1 MFDIG
6 WSELLLIGVVALIVV
21 GPKDLPVMFHS
32 LGRMTAKARAM
43 AREFSRAMEDAA
55 KDTGLD
61 AAAADLKDIASKKS
75 LGIAA
80 LERAT
85 EKFEKWEP
93 KLPGAT
99 KVSGGDVAAPK
110 PPFEP
115 DPELLAELDAAEL
128 EGEPEIEAT
137 PAPAAPPVAAPAPA
151 AKAAKPKAAKPKAE
165 KPAEAKPKAPR
176 KTAAKKAPAKKTAP
190 KDEA

>member
-6 WSELLLIGVVALIVV
+6 GSELLLIGVVALIVV

-55 KDTGLD
+55 KETGLD
-61 AAAADLKDIASKKS
+61 AAAKGIKDVGAAVKS
-75 LGIAA
+75 PGMTA

-93 KLPGAT
+93 KLPGT
-99 KVSGGDVAAPK
+99 IKTPEK
-110 PPFEP
+110 PVFTP

-128 EGEPEIEAT
+128 APE
-137 PAPAAPPVAAPAPA
+137 PAPA
-151 AKAAKPKAAKPKAE
+151 PKAAKPKA
-165 KPAEAKPKAPR
+165 PKPKAAAKPAAAEAAPKAAPKPR
-176 KTAAKKAPAKKTAP
+176 KTPTKKSDA
-190 KDEA
+190 

>member
-6 WSELLLIGVVALIVV
+6 WSELLVIGVVALIVV

-55 KDTGLD
+55 KETGLD
-61 AAAADLKDIASKKS
+61 AAAADLRDMTSKKS

-93 KLPGAT
+93 KLPGTA
-99 KVSGGDVAAPK
+99 KVSGGTAAPAAA
-110 PPFEP
+110 PAFAP
-115 DPELLAELDAAEL
+115 DPDLMAELDAAEL
-128 EGEPEIEAT
+128 EGEPEIEDAKVDEARDVT
-137 PAPAAPPVAAPAPA
+137 PAPTPAPTDKD
-151 AKAAKPKAAKPKAE
+151 KA
-165 KPAEAKPKAPR
+165 
-176 KTAAKKAPAKKTAP
+176 
-190 KDEA
+190 

>member
-61 AAAADLKDIASKKS
+61 AAAKGLKDIKDITRNPGVS
-75 LGIAA
+75 A

-93 KLPGAT
+93 KLPGT
-99 KVSGGDVAAPK
+99 LKMPEK
-110 PPFEP
+110 PVFEP

-128 EGEPEIEAT
+128 EAE
-137 PAPAAPPVAAPAPA
+137 PAPAPKP
-151 AKAAKPKAAKPKAE
+151 KAVKPKAAKAEAGAEPAPKA
-165 KPAEAKPKAPR
+165 AKPR
-176 KTAAKKAPAKKTAP
+176 KFPAKKGDA
-190 KDEA
+190 

>member
-6 WSELLLIGVVALIVV
+6 WSELLVIGVVALIVV

-55 KDTGLD
+55 KETGLD
-61 AAAADLKDIASKKS
+61 AAAADLKNMTSKKS
-75 LGIAA
+75 LGITA

-93 KLPGAT
+93 KLPGNAKAAT
-99 KVSGGDVAAPK
+99 GTAATAAAK
-110 PPFEP
+110 PAFEP
-115 DPELLAELDAAEL
+115 DPELLAELDGAEL
-128 EGEPEIEAT
+128 AGEPEIAAG
-137 PAPAAPPVAAPAPA
+137 PAPEAKPA
-151 AKAAKPKAAKPKAE
+151 KVAKPKAAKPKAE
-165 KPAEAKPKAPR
+165 KPAEKSAEAKPKAPR
-176 KTAAKKAPAKKTAP
+176 KKAAPKSAP

>member
-55 KDTGLD
+55 KETGLD
-61 AAAADLKDIASKKS
+61 AAAKDLRDLTSKKS

-93 KLPGAT
+93 KMPGA
-99 KVSGGDVAAPK
+99 AASK
-110 PPFEP
+110 PAEKPVFEP

-128 EGEPEIEAT
+128 EPE
-137 PAPAAPPVAAPAPA
+137 PAPEAQ
-151 AKAAKPKAAKPKAE
+151 KPQD
-165 KPAEAKPKAPR
+165 
-176 KTAAKKAPAKKTAP
+176 TAG
-190 KDEA
+190 KDQA

>member
-55 KDTGLD
+55 KETGLD
-61 AAAADLKDIASKKS
+61 AAAKDLRDMTSKKS

-93 KLPGAT
+93 KMPGAA
-99 KVSGGDVAAPK
+99 AAPK
-110 PPFEP
+110 PAERPVFEP

-128 EGEPEIEAT
+128 EPE
-137 PAPAAPPVAAPAPA
+137 PAPEAQKPQEAAG
-151 AKAAKPKAAKPKAE
+151 
-165 KPAEAKPKAPR
+165 
-176 KTAAKKAPAKKTAP
+176 
-190 KDEA
+190 KDQA

>member
-6 WSELLLIGVVALIVV
+6 WSELLVIGVVALIVV

-55 KDTGLD
+55 KETGLD
-61 AAAADLKDIASKKS
+61 AAAADLRDMTSKKS

-93 KLPGAT
+93 KLPGTA
-99 KVSGGDVAAPK
+99 KAAGGPVAPAAPA
-110 PPFEP
+110 FAP
-115 DPELLAELDAAEL
+115 DPDLMAELDAAEL
-128 EGEPEIEAT
+128 EGEPEIEAPPAP
-137 PAPAAPPVAAPAPA
+137 PAPAAAPAE
-151 AKAAKPKAAKPKAE
+151 KAAKPKAAAKPRAE
-165 KPAEAKPKAPR
+165 KPAEAKPRAPR